1 MMLCFEIFMFFEF
14 STSVRTEWVIGISG
28 INEYVK
34 KSHLELFTQK
44 VTTKPPSVYN
54 GSLNCQDFLQSIEN
68 H

>member
-34 KSHLELFTQK
+34 KITLRVIYPESNDKT
-44 VTTKPPSVYN
+44 
-54 GSLNCQDFLQSIEN
+54 SLCLQWVLKLSRFFAKY
-68 H
+68 